1 MNELDLD
8 IICESIIASYFC
20 SYFEELSEPELKHIN
35 NFINYELVPD
45 RLIADNSYIHKHI
58 EWDRISKMKAIR
70 LVSRNLDLI
79 QYIDLKKY
87 DFIIREMFW
96 FIKSDYTK
104 LFKYFNFDFSKS
116 THEDNYLLL
125 CLGVEYF
132 EKTIP
137 IESFNFSFIEIMD
150 IIKAYKYKREI
161 TLRLKHDLL
170 KSYQVTEILSMTGE
184 ENLDLFNLEILS
196 TLNWIEL
203 LNYQPEFIERCDFDK
218 FKKGDLFNLV
228 QLVILFED
236 PDLSY
241 LIFEINNSDISPFG
255 LEKLLICNP
264 EKFIDICDFSKLN
277 EDNWNRI
284 LTERPEL
291 VAYKL

>member
-1 MNELDLD
+1 MNDLDLN
-8 IICESIIASYFC
+8 IICESMIASYFC
-20 SYFEELSEPELKHIN
+20 SYYNELSESELKHIN

-45 RLIADNSYIHKHI
+45 RLIADNGYIHNYI
-58 EWDRISKMKAIR
+58 EWNRISKMKAIR
-70 LVSRNLDLI
+70 LVSRNLDLV

-87 DFIIREMFW
+87 DYKVREMFW
-96 FIKSDYTK
+96 FIKSDYTR

-137 IESFNFSFIEIMD
+137 IESFKFSFIEIMD
-150 IIKAYKYKREI
+150 IIKAYKYKKEI
-161 TLRLKHDLL
+161 ILRLKYDLL
-170 KSYQVTEILSMTGE
+170 KNYQVTEILSMTGD
-184 ENLDLFNLEILS
+184 ENLDLFNLEMLS

-203 LNYQPEFIERCDFDK
+203 LNYQPEFIELCDFDK
-218 FKKGDLFNLV
+218 FKRGDLFNLV
-228 QLVILFED
+228 QLVILFSE

-241 LIFEINNSDISPFG
+241 LMFEINKDDISPFG
-255 LEKLLICNP
+255 WEKLLICNP
-264 EKFIDICDFSKLN
+264 EKYTDMCDFSKLN

-284 LTERPEL
+284 SVARPEL
-291 VAYKL
+291 LAHKL